1 MPRIGLDLGLSSM
14 MEEIA
19 SAIKR
24 FWQDHV
30 DHWENQAQDWDQA
43 T

>member
-1 MPRIGLDLGLSSM
+1 MPRIGLDLALSSM

-24 FWQDHV
+24 LWVDHV
-30 DHWENQAQDWDQA
+30 DTWDAQGQEWGQA